1 MTINFPD
8 PAPIDIQIERQVD
21 QAIRDGH
28 SLPRWGWA
36 LPAPYN
42 AHTGAERVFGWQ
54 KMMIAERLGLMAK
67 RGTCTVCRS
76 RTADH
81 RHTENYF
88 RPMVSPATC
97 RSCHFHVHRR
107 FRDPS
112 GWRSFVDQM
121 GHASDWV
128 SDLRVF
134 ELDRAQAEAVA
145 REVDIFAAL
154 RAL

>member
-1 MTINFPD
+1 MTISFPD
-8 PAPIDIQIERQVD
+8 PVPIDIRIERQVD

-42 AHTGAERVFGWQ
+42 AHFGAERVFGWQ

-67 RGTCTVCRS
+67 RGTCSVCRS
-76 RTADH
+76 RPADH
-81 RHTENYF
+81 RHTEIYL
-88 RPMVSPATC
+88 RPMVSPAIC
-97 RSCHFHVHRR
+97 RSCHFQVHRR
-107 FRDPS
+107 FREPAS
-112 GWRSFVDQM
+112 WRSFVDQM
-121 GHASDWV
+121 AHASDWI
-128 SDLRVF
+128 SDLRTF

-145 REVDIFAAL
+145 RQPDIFAAL